1 MLLYIC
7 NKKKER
13 INTMEIRILNEKEAM
28 VEYLKTMAEEM
39 ITELYDYTQL
49 EYFPEMTFIEY
60 AELFTEIF
68 LDTIG
73 NMEIIKGESK

>member
-13 INTMEIRILNEKEAM
+13 IKTMEIKILNEKEAM
-28 VEYLKTMAEEM
+28 VEYLKTMAEET
-39 ITELYDYTQL
+39 ISELYDYVQL

-68 LDTIG
+68 LDTMG
-73 NMEIIKGESK
+73 TMEIIKGE

>member
-13 INTMEIRILNEKEAM
+13 IKTMEIKKLNKREAM
-28 VEYLKTMAEEM
+28 GEYLKTMAEET
-39 ITELYDYTQL
+39 ISELYDYVQS
-49 EYFPEMTFIEY
+49 EYSPEMTFIEY

-68 LDTIG
+68 LDTMG
-73 NMEIIKGESK
+73 TMEIIKGE

>member
-13 INTMEIRILNEKEAM
+13 IKTMEIKILNKRESM
-28 VEYLKTMAEEM
+28 IEYLKTMAEET
-39 ITELYDYTQL
+39 ISELYDYVQS
-49 EYFPEMTFIEY
+49 EYSPEMTFIEY

-68 LDTIG
+68 LDTMG
-73 NMEIIKGESK
+73 TMEIIKGE

>member
-13 INTMEIRILNEKEAM
+13 IKTMEIRNLNERESM
-28 VEYLKTMAEEM
+28 IEYLKTMAEET
-39 ITELYDYTQL
+39 ISELYDYVQS
-49 EYFPEMTFIEY
+49 EYSPEMTFIEY

-68 LDTIG
+68 LDTMG
-73 NMEIIKGESK
+73 TMEIIKGE